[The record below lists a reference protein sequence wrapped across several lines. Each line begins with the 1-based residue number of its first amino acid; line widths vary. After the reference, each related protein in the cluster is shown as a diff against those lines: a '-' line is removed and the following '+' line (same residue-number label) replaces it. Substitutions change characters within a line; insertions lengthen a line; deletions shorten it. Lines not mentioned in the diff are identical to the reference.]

1 MLGNTQPNKTIQK
14 EQKKAGRGRR
24 FLFNALGLIIIL
36 ALSGLGAY
44 RSGIAT
50 RQANAKAEDAQH
62 VGEQFQLALVDIQ
75 FGKYEN
81 AKQRL
86 EYIIA
91 LDPSFPGAQQKLTEV
106 LVLMNVPTPTATVP
120 PTTTP
125 DSSGAQQAF
134 AQAQQLMNAQD
145 WPSALAQLDTL
156 RKLDANYQA
165 SQVDGM
171 YFFALRNYGY
181 NLITQNGNLEG
192 GIYQFTL
199 AERFG
204 TLDNT
209 AVGLREGARY
219 YLLGAS
225 FWDLDW
231 EQAVYYFTQVAGGW
245 PSLWDGTMTA
255 SDRFR
260 IASMRY
266 GDQLLVQ
273 ERFCDAYTQ
282 YDNAQKAGQLDDT
295 ADDGFAEAT
304 RRCYPATVT
313 PGATVS
319 VSPTTDGSVV
329 VPTDTQPAVTPTDT
343 PVPSDT
349 PTTPNP

>member
-1 MLGNTQPNKTIQK
+1 MLGNTQPTKTIQN
-14 EQKKAGRGRR
+14 EPKKSGRGLR
-24 FLFNALGLIIIL
+24 FLFSVLAFIVIL

-44 RSGIAT
+44 RSAIST
-50 RQANAKAEDAQH
+50 RQANSQAIQSQQL
-62 VGEQFQLALVDIQ
+62 GEQYQLALVDIQ
-75 FGKYEN
+75 FGKYAN

-86 EYIIA
+86 EFIIA
-91 LDPSFPGAQQKLTEV
+91 HDQTFPGAQQKLTEV
-106 LVLMNVPTPTATVP
+106 LVMMNVPTPTATVP

-145 WPSALAQLDTL
+145 WPSALGALDTL
-156 RKLDANYQA
+156 RKLDPNYNT

-181 NLITQNGNLEG
+181 NLITQSGNLEG

-204 TLDNT
+204 TLDNV
-209 AVGLREGARY
+209 ANGLREGARN
-219 YLLGAS
+219 YLVGAS

-231 EQAVYYFTQVAGGW
+231 QQAVNYFSQVAGGW
-245 PSLWDGTMTA
+245 PNLWDGTMTA
-255 SDRFR
+255 ADRLR

-266 GDQLLVQ
+266 GDELLAQ

-282 YDNAQKAGQLDDT
+282 YDNAQKMGALDDT
-295 ADDGFAEAT
+295 SDDNLLLAT
-304 RRCYPATVT
+304 QRCYPATAT
-313 PGATVS
+313 PGAVIT
-319 VSPTTDGSVV
+319 VSPTTDGSVAV
-329 VPTDTQPAVTPTDT
+329 TDTPAVPTETPVTPTDT
-343 PVPSDT
+343 P
-349 PTTPNP
+349 TTP

>member
-14 EQKKAGRGRR
+14 DQKKAGRGLR
-24 FLFNALGLIIIL
+24 FLFNALAFIIIL

-44 RSGIAT
+44 RSAIGT
-50 RQANAKAEDAQH
+50 RQANEQATLSQQM
-62 VGEQFQLALVDIQ
+62 GEQFQLALVDIQ

-81 AKQRL
+81 ARQRL
-86 EYIIA
+86 EFIIA
-91 LDPSFPGAQQKLTEV
+91 HDPTFPGAQQKLTEV
-106 LVLMNVPTPTATVP
+106 LVMMNVPTPTATVP

-125 DSSGAQQAF
+125 DSSGAQAAF
-134 AQAQQLMNAQD
+134 TQAQQLINAQD
-145 WPSALAQLDTL
+145 WPGALAALDTL
-156 RKLDANYQA
+156 RKLDPTYQA

-171 YFFALRNYGY
+171 YFFSLRNYGY
-181 NLITQNGNLEG
+181 NLITQQGNLEG

-209 AVGLREGARY
+209 ANGLREGARY

-231 EQAVYYFTQVAGGW
+231 EKAVFYFTQVAGGW

-255 SDRFR
+255 ADRFR

-266 GDQLLVQ
+266 GDLLV
-273 ERFCDAYTQ
+273 ERKQFCDAYTQ
-282 YDNAQKAGQLDDT
+282 YDNAQKVGQLDET
-295 ADDGFAEAT
+295 AANGFHKASLA
-304 RRCYPATVT
+304 CYP
-313 PGATVS
+313 
-319 VSPTTDGSVV
+319 PT
-329 VPTDTQPAVTPTDT
+329 ATPTATLEVTATETLPVVDT
-343 PVPSDT
+343 PIPSDT
-349 PTTPNP
+349 PTP

>member
-14 EQKKAGRGRR
+14 EQKKTGRGRR
-24 FLFNALGLIIIL
+24 FLFNALAFIIIL

-44 RSGIAT
+44 RSAIST
-50 RQANAKAEDAQH
+50 RVANQKSENAQH
-62 VGEQFQLALVDIQ
+62 LGEQFQLALVDIQ

-91 LDPSFPGAQQKLTEV
+91 LDSTFPGAQQKLTEV
-106 LVLMNVPTPTATVP
+106 LVAMNVPTPTATVP

-125 DSSGAQQAF
+125 DSSGAQAAF
-134 AQAQQLMNAQD
+134 AQAQQLVNAQD
-145 WPSALAQLDTL
+145 WAGALNTLDTL
-156 RKLDANYQA
+156 RKLDPAYQA

-231 EQAVYYFTQVAGGW
+231 EQAVNYFSQVAGGW

-255 SDRFR
+255 ADRYR

-266 GDQLLVQ
+266 GDALLAQ
-273 ERFCDAYTQ
+273 KRYCDAFEQ
-282 YDNAQKAGQLDDT
+282 YETASKIGNLDE
-295 ADDGFAEAT
+295 AAASGFAEAT
-304 RRCYPATVT
+304 KFCYPAT
-313 PGATVS
+313 ATVAPTVI
-319 VSPTTDGSVV
+319 VSPTETGSVV
-329 VPTDTQPAVTPTDT
+329 VPTDTQAVVPTNTPDPSITLT
-343 PVPSDT
+343 P
-349 PTTPNP
+349 

>member
-1 MLGNTQPNKTIQK
+1 MLGNTQPTKTIQN
-14 EQKKAGRGRR
+14 EPKKSGRGLR
-24 FLFNALGLIIIL
+24 FLFSALAFVIIL
-36 ALSGLGAY
+36 SLSGLGAY
-44 RSGIAT
+44 RSAISA
-50 RQANAKAEDAQH
+50 REANEDATMAQKL
-62 VGEQFQLALVDIQ
+62 GEQYQLALVDIQ

-81 AKQRL
+81 ARQRL
-86 EYIIA
+86 EFIIA
-91 LDPSFPGAQQKLTEV
+91 HDQTFPGAQQKLTEI
-106 LVLMNVPTPTATVP
+106 LVMMNVPTPTATVP

-145 WPSALAQLDTL
+145 WPSAIASLDTL
-156 RKLDANYQA
+156 RKLDPAYNA

-204 TLDNT
+204 TLDN
-209 AVGLREGARY
+209 VSNGLREGARY

-231 EQAVYYFTQVAGGW
+231 QQAVNYFGQVSGGW
-245 PSLWDGTMTA
+245 PNLWDGTMTA
-255 SDRFR
+255 ADRFR

-266 GDQLLVQ
+266 GDELVAQ
-273 ERFCDAYTQ
+273 ERFCDAFAQ
-282 YDNAQKAGQLDDT
+282 YENAQKMGQLDDT
-295 ADDGFAEAT
+295 ADDGMAEAT
-304 RRCYPATVT
+304 RRCYPATAT
-313 PGATVS
+313 PGAVIT
-319 VSPTTDGSVV
+319 VSPTTDGSVAV
-329 VPTDTQPAVTPTDT
+329 TDTPAAPTDTPVTPTDT
-343 PVPSDT
+343 PVT
-349 PTTPNP
+349 P

>member
-1 MLGNTQPNKTIQK
+1 
-14 EQKKAGRGRR
+14 
-24 FLFNALGLIIIL
+24 
-36 ALSGLGAY
+36 
-44 RSGIAT
+44 
-50 RQANAKAEDAQH
+50 
-62 VGEQFQLALVDIQ
+62 
-75 FGKYEN
+75 
-81 AKQRL
+81 
-86 EYIIA
+86 
-91 LDPSFPGAQQKLTEV
+91 LDPA
-106 LVLMNVPTPTATVP
+106 
-120 PTTTP
+120 
-125 DSSGAQQAF
+125 
-134 AQAQQLMNAQD
+134 
-145 WPSALAQLDTL
+145 
-156 RKLDANYQA
+156 YQA

-255 SDRFR
+255 SERYR

-266 GDQLLVQ
+266 GDTLLGQ
-273 ERFCDAYTQ
+273 KRYCDAFKQ
-282 YDNAQKAGQLDDT
+282 YETASKIGNLDE
-295 ADDGFAEAT
+295 AAASGFAEAT
-304 RRCYPATVT
+304 KFCYPATAT
-313 PGATVS
+313 PSATLS
-319 VSPTTDGSVV
+319 VSPTTDTSVI
-329 VPTDTQPAVTPTDT
+329 PTDTQPVAVTDT
-343 PVPSDT
+343 PPTPSDT
-349 PTTPNP
+349 PTTP

>member
-1 MLGNTQPNKTIQK
+1 MLGNTQPTKTIQN
-14 EQKKAGRGRR
+14 EQKKTGRGRR
-24 FLFNALGLIIIL
+24 FLFNALGFIIIL
-36 ALSGLGAY
+36 SLSGLGAY

-75 FGKYEN
+75 FGKYDN

-106 LVLMNVPTPTATVP
+106 LVIMNVPTPTATVP

-134 AQAQQLMNAQD
+134 TQAQQLMNAQD

-156 RKLDANYQA
+156 RKLDPAYQV

-181 NLITQNGNLEG
+181 NLITQSGNLEG

-255 SDRFR
+255 SERFR
-260 IASMRY
+260 RASMRY
-266 GDQLLVQ
+266 GDALLVRKQ
-273 ERFCDAYTQ
+273 YCEAYKQ
-282 YDNAQKAGQLDDT
+282 YDNASKVGNLDET
-295 ADDGFAEAT
+295 AASGFAEAT
-304 RRCYPATVT
+304 KFCYPATVT
-313 PGATVS
+313 PSPTLL
-319 VSPTTDGSVV
+319 VSPTTDPGSVI
-329 VPTDTQPAVTPTDT
+329 PTDTQPAVPTDT

-349 PTTPNP
+349 PTP

>member
-1 MLGNTQPNKTIQK
+1 MLGNTQPNKTVQK
-14 EQKKAGRGRR
+14 EQKKAGRGLR
-24 FLFNALGLIIIL
+24 FLFNALAFIIIL
-36 ALSGLGAY
+36 ALAGLGAY
-44 RSGIAT
+44 RSAIST
-50 RQANAKAEDAQH
+50 RLANQRAENAQH
-62 VGEQFQLALVDIQ
+62 LGEQFQLALVDIQ

-91 LDPSFPGAQQKLTEV
+91 IDPSFPGVQQKLTEV
-106 LVLMNVPTPTATVP
+106 LVMMNVPTPTPTVP

-125 DSSGAQQAF
+125 DSTGAQEAF
-134 AQAQQLMNAQD
+134 AQAQQLINAQD
-145 WPSALAQLDTL
+145 WPSALGALDTL
-156 RKLDANYQA
+156 RKLDATFQA

-181 NLITQNGNLEG
+181 NLITQQGNLEG

-209 AVGLREGARY
+209 ANGLREGARY
-219 YLLGAS
+219 YLFGAS
-225 FWDLDW
+225 YWELDW

-255 SDRFR
+255 SERFR

-266 GDQLLVQ
+266 GDVLVKQ
-273 ERFCDAYTQ
+273 KNYCDAYTQ
-282 YDNAQKAGQLDDT
+282 YDNASKIGNLDETAANGFHEASLACYPPTATPTATLEVTATTAPADT
-295 ADDGFAEAT
+295 AII
-304 RRCYPATVT
+304 
-313 PGATVS
+313 
-319 VSPTTDGSVV
+319 
-329 VPTDTQPAVTPTDT
+329 PTDT
-343 PVPSDT
+343 PVT
-349 PTTPNP
+349 PTP